1 MSISNEIDLLPA
13 SITHI
18 LAMPPGKVNAPKNFW
33 VFVQNPRKICPNA
46 ENFHKNFLRCEGNA
60 MQ

>member
-33 VFVQNPRKICPNA
+33 VFVQKPRKIWPNA
-46 ENFHKNFLRCEGNA
+46 GEFSQEFSAL
-60 MQ
+60 